1 MEKIMKRILCLI
13 LALTLCLGTALTL
26 SSCKNEERDIFALAK
41 ELDPT
46 KAVSFI
52 EYTTASGDKLG
63 GEFTLQTDGE
73 NAIFTYVYERYRTT
87 DEMIEEDTAE
97 RIKEISGTVYR
108 KDGKYSEDGKTW
120 GSSPIPSELKINLD
134 RDKLTNTVLSE
145 DGNELTAEIT
155 AENIEAVLGTK
166 LEIEGNATLIA
177 TANSVYLT
185 GITVSCTTK
194 TGSVLVIRT
203 SYSYNEISLVFPTM

>member
-13 LALTLCLGTALTL
+13 LALTLCLGTALALT
-26 SSCKNEERDIFALAK
+26 SCKDEGSDVFALAK

-46 KAVSFI
+46 KVVSFV

-63 GEFTLQTDGE
+63 GEFVMETDEGD
-73 NAIFTYVYERYRTT
+73 AIFTYAYKRYRTT
-87 DEMIEEDTAE
+87 DEMIAEDTAE
-97 RIKEISGTVYR
+97 RIKEITGTVYR

-120 GSSPIPSELKINLD
+120 GSSPVPSELKIDLN
-134 RDKLTNTVLSE
+134 RDKLSNVVLSE

-155 AENIEAVLGTK
+155 AENIEAILGTK

-177 TANSVYLT
+177 TSNGTYLT

-194 TGSVLVIRT
+194 SGSALVIRT